1 MLSNTKEPVV
11 FENQLK
17 PTASFRLKKQFKRL
31 LANETD
37 NNKRAL
43 LKQAFIQAQLQEE
56 KRVKHD

>member
-17 PTASFRLKKQFKRL
+17 PTASFRLKRQFKRL

-43 LKQAFIQAQLQEE
+43 LKQARHGE
-56 KRVKHD
+56 

>member
-17 PTASFRLKKQFKRL
+17 PSSAFRLKKQFKRL

-37 NNKRAL
+37 SNKRAL
-43 LKQAFIQAQLQEE
+43 LKQAFIQAQLEEE
-56 KRVKHD
+56 KRVKND

>member
-1 MLSNTKEPVV
+1 MLSNNQEQFV

-17 PTASFRLKKQFKRL
+17 PSSSFRLKKQFKRL
-31 LANETD
+31 LANEVD

-43 LKQAFIQAQLQEE
+43 LKQAFIQAQLEEE